1 MKKLVFFFL
10 FIQNMLLGQVLNI
23 DREVASDTLPK
34 KHFLSAS
41 FGFSSDKQKNNVNV
55 FKSNLEYDRMF
66 KNKYVFMFIFKLF
79 VFYQPLL
86 KVEPNILS

>member
-41 FGFSSDKQKNNVNV
+41 FGFSSDKQK
-55 FKSNLEYDRMF
+55 K
-66 KNKYVFMFIFKLF
+66 
-79 VFYQPLL
+79 
-86 KVEPNILS
+86 